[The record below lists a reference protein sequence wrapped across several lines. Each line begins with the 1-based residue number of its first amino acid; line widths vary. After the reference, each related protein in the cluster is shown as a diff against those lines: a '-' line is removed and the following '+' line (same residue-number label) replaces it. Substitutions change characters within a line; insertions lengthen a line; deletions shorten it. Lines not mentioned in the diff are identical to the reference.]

1 MGTLLRVMGLLF
13 LTPCFCPEASATC
26 GLKVNLMICYLPPHL
41 KTKNGMGGRERI
53 NLGNQ

>member
-1 MGTLLRVMGLLF
+1 MGTLLRVMGLFF